1 MEERKESQN
10 GPQGGLPTTGA
21 APSPSL
27 LIFDCDGVLVDSELP
42 VCTAVSE
49 ELTRLGYSITPED
62 VVRRFAGRPEWEMM
76 IEIEREWGH
85 AVPADYF
92 AAMKQRVDRLFRTE
106 LEPIDGAREML
117 TAMQMPRCVASSS
130 APAKLQQGL
139 QFVGLYDFFAPNI
152 VSARL
157 VARGKPAPDVFVFA
171 AGWMHTPVRECL
183 VLEDSEP
190 GVRAAHAAGMRV
202 WGFTGGSHC
211 GPDHAERL
219 LAAGAERVLSHMR
232 ELPEALPAAFVPP
245 HQAQKRGVLPGWE

>member
-1 MEERKESQN
+1 MEEPNGSQIA
-10 GPQGGLPTTGA
+10 PQHGA
-21 APSPSL
+21 PLQAPSL

-49 ELTRLGYSITPED
+49 ELTRLGYPITPED
-62 VVRRFAGRPEWEMM
+62 VVLRFAGRPEWEMM
-76 IEIEREWGH
+76 IEIEREWGR
-85 AVPADYF
+85 AVPPDYF
-92 AAMKQRVDRLFRTE
+92 AAMKHRVDRLFATE

-117 TAMQMPRCVASSS
+117 AAMQMPRCVASSS

-139 QFVGLYDFFAPNI
+139 QFVGLYDYFAPNI

-171 AGWMHTPVRECL
+171 AGWMHTPVRQCL

-190 GVRAAHAAGMRV
+190 GVRAAVAAGMRV

-211 GPDHAERL
+211 GPDHAARL
-219 LAAGAERVLSHMR
+219 VAAGAERVLNHMR

-245 HQAQKRGVLPGWE
+245 ASTRRSVLPGWD